1 MNTNKRSAFYISDRT
16 GITAEMLGHSLLT
29 QFEEVSFDETTLPFI
44 DTPEQAIEAV
54 NQINQACESDGD
66 RPLVFSTLVN
76 SKLSSI
82 VKTADALYIDCF
94 QVFIAPM
101 EEELKLKSNHSVGKS
116 HSNRGSGYVKRMD
129 AVNFA
134 LAYDDGQTVKDMQE
148 ADVILVGVS
157 RCGKTPTCLYLGM
170 QFGITAANFPLIP
183 EDFERFSLPST
194 LEKFRHKLFGLTI
207 KADRL
212 VRIRNERRPDSKY
225 ASLRNC
231 ETEVRLSEALM
242 RQENIDFLDTTS
254 RSIEE
259 LATVIMKRA
268 KLKRQAF

>member
-1 MNTNKRSAFYISDRT
+1 MNTNTRSAFYISDRT

-29 QFEEVSFDETTLPFI
+29 QFEEVRFNEATLPFI
-44 DTPEQAIEAV
+44 DTPVKANEAV
-54 NQINQACESDGD
+54 NQINQACEADND

-82 VKTADALYIDCF
+82 VKTANALYIDCF

-101 EEELKLKSNHSVGKS
+101 EAELNLKSNHSVGRS
-116 HSNRGSGYVKRMD
+116 HSNRGSGYLKRMD

-134 LAYDDGQTVKDMQE
+134 LAYDDGQAIKDMRE

-170 QFGITAANFPLIP
+170 QFGIKAANFPLIP
-183 EDFERFSLPST
+183 EDFERLALPKT
-194 LEKFRHKLFGLTI
+194 LDSFRHKLFGLTI
-207 KADRL
+207 RPDRL
-212 VRIRNERRPDSKY
+212 VRIRNERRPDSEY

-231 ETEVRLSEALM
+231 ESEVRLSEALM
-242 RQENIDFLDTTS
+242 KQENIDYLDTTS

-259 LATVIMKRA
+259 LATVIMQRA

>member
-1 MNTNKRSAFYISDRT
+1 MNTNRRSAFYISDRT

-54 NQINQACESDGD
+54 KQINQACESDGD

-101 EEELKLKSNHSVGKS
+101 EAELKLKSNHSVGKS

-170 QFGITAANFPLIP
+170 QFGIKAANFPLIP

>member
-1 MNTNKRSAFYISDRT
+1 MTTKTRSAFYISDRT

-29 QFEEVSFDETTLPFI
+29 QFEEVSFNEITLPFI
-44 DTPEQAIEAV
+44 DNSRKANEAV
-54 NQINQACESDGD
+54 ERINQACLPDGS

-76 SKLSSI
+76 TKLSSI
-82 VKTADALYIDCF
+82 IKKADALYIDCF

-101 EEELKLKSNHSVGKS
+101 EAELKVKSNHSVGRS
-116 HSNRGSGYVKRMD
+116 HSNRGSGYLKRMD
-129 AVNFA
+129 AVNYA
-134 LAYDDGQTVKDMQE
+134 LASDDGQSTKELQE

-170 QFGITAANFPLIP
+170 QFGIKAANFPLIP
-183 EDFERFSLPST
+183 EDFERLALPSA
-194 LEKFRHKLFGLTI
+194 LNAFKNKLFGLTI
-207 KADRL
+207 RPDRL
-212 VRIRNERRPDSKY
+212 VRIRNERRPDSTY

-242 RQENIDFLDTTS
+242 KQSNVEFLDTTS

-259 LATVIMKRA
+259 LATVIMQKA

>member
-44 DTPEQAIEAV
+44 DTPEQASEAV

-170 QFGITAANFPLIP
+170 QFGIKAANFPLIP

>member
-170 QFGITAANFPLIP
+170 QFGIKAANFPLIP

-194 LEKFRHKLFGLTI
+194 LDKFRHKLFGLTI
-207 KADRL
+207 NADRL

-225 ASLRNC
+225 ASLKNC

>member
-1 MNTNKRSAFYISDRT
+1 MNTNRRSAFYISDRT

-54 NQINQACESDGD
+54 KQINQACESDGD

-170 QFGITAANFPLIP
+170 QFGIKAANFPLIP